1 VGLKLDEGK
10 PGINESDALQQQI
23 LTDIMTGL
31 KKKMLQPLLEDNRK
45 LAAKIEQLRAEGQ
58 TANKELLLRVEVLE
72 STIQQMPL
80 MLLAALRDAINQVG
94 GGMEDA

>member
-1 VGLKLDEGK
+1 MVPVTPKDRAGLINLLAPGGSYIAVGKI
-10 PGINESDALQQQI
+10 P
-23 LTDIMTGL
+23 
-31 KKKMLQPLLEDNRK
+31 